1 MRITPIAAS
10 VATSLLL
17 LSGAANA
24 TVTLTGADLTQ
35 DQAWRIAQGEEV
47 AISKKAMKQ
56 VTDSNRLVM
65 AAARAGVEIYGLTVG
80 VGLNKDHH
88 LFDAKGDLTPEVRK
102 ASIEF
107 NRNILRSHSVGY
119 GPALSKEVTR
129 LAMVVR
135 LNTML
140 TGRSGAQPRV
150 VELYRDF
157 LNKGVTPVVPTRGS
171 IGDADITLAS
181 HIGSVMMGEWRAE
194 VDGKVVSGAEALKMK
209 GITPL
214 VPEGKDSLG
223 ILSSNC
229 VGVAMTM
236 DAMRTMRQAL
246 KVSPVVYG
254 LTLEGMNGNV
264 APFLAQTVNNHPLT
278 GLKEAAAEMRATL
291 KGSYLW
297 NFDKTRALQD
307 PLSFRTTVY
316 TISEAKRALKE
327 HDELVNIQI
336 NSSDDN
342 PGVIL
347 NASKEDFDKTQ
358 VKQYFVD
365 KDGVKGAIIPSANF
379 EPLPIAIA
387 AQRATIALS
396 HVSHNALHR
405 TMRLDEDRF
414 SGLARYLAGPN
425 NPNGHAFG
433 ATEDSMVSI
442 YAENIELANP
452 ISMHG
457 TPVEGNIEDSASN
470 LPRVAERLKRASNN
484 MFDLYSMELLH
495 NTQAID
501 LRKMKQDNVK
511 LSDKTGALYK
521 AYRKVV
527 PFVEKDRIF
536 SGDLENGIKILK
548 NWEVK

>member
-214 VPEGKDSLG
+214 VPEGKDGLG

-246 KVSPVVYG
+246 KVSPIVYG
-254 LTLEGMNGNV
+254 LTLEGLNGNV

-327 HDELVNIQI
+327 LEELVNIQI